1 VNKLR
6 VVFADN
12 DVDFLN
18 TRKEFLEDVGIE
30 VIPAT
35 TLPKARQALGM
46 PGIHLAILDVRL
58 ENNKD
63 DKDMTGLLLATE
75 EDYLL
80 VPKIIL
86 TGYDKEEH
94 LVPKI
99 GGKLPLYLAYIQK
112 DAGPEAMLAAII
124 KALATVTSR
133 SLEGE
138 HDRRFLPDNRK
149 VFIVHGHDIVAK
161 QDLEILLR
169 ILDLEPIILNEQIV
183 GGKTIIEALERHS
196 EVSFA
201 IVILTPDDFG
211 GSKMDPATAIDRPR
225 QNVVF
230 EMGYFIGKLGR
241 QRVLALL
248 KGGVELP
255 SDLRGVLY
263 VEMDSHKSW
272 HRQVFREL
280 REAGFDIDPKKIV

>member
-1 VNKLR
+1 MTKAR
-6 VVFADN
+6 IVFADN

-18 TRKEFLEDVGIE
+18 ARKEYLEDVGIE

-35 TLPKARQALGM
+35 TLSAARRALGM

-58 ENNKD
+58 EDDND
-63 DKDMTGLLLATE
+63 DKDITGLLLAA
-75 EDYLL
+75 EDEFSS

-86 TGYDKEEH
+86 TGLGKEERVVSN
-94 LVPKI
+94 LR
-99 GGKLPLYLAYIQK
+99 GKLPLYLAYLQK

-124 KALATVTSR
+124 NALAIVTSR
-133 SLEGE
+133 VKEAGPDS
-138 HDRRFLPDNRK
+138 RFLPVNRK
-149 VFIVHGHDIVAK
+149 IFVVHGHDIVAK

-169 ILDLEPIILNEQIV
+169 KLHLEPIILNEQIG

-201 IVILTPDDFG
+201 VVVMTPDDFG
-211 GSKMDPATAIDRPR
+211 GSKVDPDTAIDRAR
-225 QNVVF
+225 QNVIF
-230 EMGYFIGKLGR
+230 EMGYFTGKLGR

-248 KGGVELP
+248 KGGIELP
-255 SDLRGVLY
+255 SDLRGVVF
-263 VEMDSHKSW
+263 VEMDSHKGW

-280 REAGFDIDPKKIV
+280 QEAGFELDPNYIV